1 MSQQEARWI
10 KQLKQGNDRAFAEFF
25 KLYRTRIYQLALKF
39 MNDPTEAEEVVQ
51 EVMLTVFR
59 RVDSFQ
65 GQSQLSTWV
74 YRVTVN
80 TALMRLRS
88 KKRENYL
95 NFEDTI
101 GELEDAGASV
111 NLPVGE
117 WAGTLHWA
125 EEPEQE
131 LARKEL
137 GDQILSALAE
147 LEEGK
152 ARTFLLKNLYG
163 FSDLELSRQ
172 LQLSVSALKS
182 QIYRSR
188 AFLRQRL
195 RPYVQENA
203 GP

>member
-10 KQLKQGNDRAFAEFF
+10 QQLKQGNDRAFAEFF
-25 KLYRTRIYQLALKF
+25 KLYRTRIYQLALRF

-51 EVMLTVFR
+51 EVMLAVFR

-101 GELEDAGASV
+101 GELEDAGTGV

-182 QIYRSR
+182 QLYRSR

-195 RPYVQENA
+195 RDYLEKNPTA
-203 GP
+203 

>member
-10 KQLKQGNDRAFAEFF
+10 QQLKQGNDRAFAEFF
-25 KLYRTRIYQLALKF
+25 KLYRTRIYQLALRF

-51 EVMLTVFR
+51 EVMLAVFR

-101 GELEDAGASV
+101 GELEDAGTGV
-111 NLPVGE
+111 NLPFGNGV
-117 WAGTLHWA
+117 GTLSLA

-137 GDQILSALAE
+137 GDQIFSALAE

-152 ARTFLLKNLYG
+152 ARIFLLKNLYG
-163 FSDLELSRQ
+163 FSDRELSRQ

-182 QIYRSR
+182 QLYRSR

-195 RPYVQENA
+195 RDYLEKNPTA
-203 GP
+203 

>member
-1 MSQQEARWI
+1 MEGNESRWLR
-10 KQLKQGNDRAFAEFF
+10 QLKRGDDRAFAEFF
-25 KLYRTRIYQLALKF
+25 KLYRGRIYQLALRIMK
-39 MNDPTEAEEVVQ
+39 DPTEAEEVVQ

-80 TALMRLRS
+80 AALMRLRS
-88 KKRENYL
+88 QKRENYF

-101 GELEDAGASV
+101 SELEDAGAGV
-111 NLPVGE
+111 NLPLGDGV
-117 WAGTLHWA
+117 GTLSWA

-137 GDQILSALAE
+137 GDQIFSALAE
-147 LEEGK
+147 LDETK

-163 FSDLELSRQ
+163 FSDHELSRQ
-172 LQLSVSALKS
+172 LRLSVSALKS
-182 QIYRSR
+182 QLYRSR
-188 AFLRQRL
+188 NFLRHRL
-195 RPYVQENA
+195 RPYR
-203 GP
+203 